1 MPSSHILIVEDD
13 SSVLKMLEAL
23 LNSAG
28 YQTTGLTDA
37 EEALKTAKRTPF
49 HLYLIDHHLPGMSG
63 IDLLKEIKKI
73 DSEAVVIMMT
83 AFGTIESAVDALK
96 AGAYDYLP
104 KPFQIDLVL
113 TLVKK
118 ALEYYRL
125 KHENLIL
132 QKSVQEKYR
141 YENIVGNSPPMQK
154 VFELIE
160 KVSDSDSTI
169 LLQGESGTGKEV
181 IAKTIH
187 FNSPRRDKPLIPINC
202 GAIPEALLESEL
214 FGHEK
219 GAFTGAI
226 SSRLGRFELAHG
238 GTLFLD
244 EISEMPLSLQVKL
257 LRVLQEREFERV
269 GGTKSIHVDVR
280 IIAATNQDLEEAV
293 AEKKF
298 RKDLF
303 YRLNVI
309 PINVPALR
317 EHKEDIPL
325 LIDHFLSKFNTR
337 KGRTIKGITPEAL
350 KILMAYSWPGNIR
363 ELENLMERI
372 ITLRQEGSI
381 SPDDIPDK
389 YKKAEAAST
398 ASLFQFPDEGINFTK
413 VVTEFEVHLLNQAL
427 LKSKGVKNRAAQLLQ
442 LNRTTLVERLKR
454 LDKQAKQNKELTP

>member
-1 MPSSHILIVEDD
+1 MPTSQIMIVEDD
-13 SSVLKMLEAL
+13 ASVRKMLEML
-23 LNSAG
+23 LNTSG
-28 YQTTGLTDA
+28 YHTVSLGEG
-37 EEALKTAKRTPF
+37 EEALRMAKKTPF
-49 HLYLIDHHLPGMSG
+49 HLYLIDHHLPGISG
-63 IDLLKEIKKI
+63 IDLLKEIRKI

-113 TLVKK
+113 ALVKK

-141 YENIVGNSPPMQK
+141 FENIVGNSIPMQK
-154 VFELIE
+154 VFEMIE
-160 KVSDSDSTI
+160 KVSDSDSTV

-187 FNSPRRDKPLIPINC
+187 FNSPRKDKPLIPINC

-219 GAFTGAI
+219 GAFTGAV

-244 EISEMPLSLQVKL
+244 EISELPLPLQVKL

-269 GGTKSIHVDVR
+269 GGTRSIHVDVR

-293 AEKKF
+293 IEKKF

-325 LIDHFLSKFNTR
+325 LIDHFLSKFNSR
-337 KGRTIKGITPEAL
+337 KGRAIQGLNPEAL
-350 KILMAYSWPGNIR
+350 RILMAYSWPGNIR
-363 ELENLMERI
+363 ELENLMERM
-372 ITLRQEGSI
+372 ITLRHEGAI
-381 SPDDIPDK
+381 STEDIPEK
-389 YKKAEAAST
+389 YLRTETSPAS
-398 ASLFQFPDEGINFTK
+398 SLFQFPDEGINFTK

-427 LKSKGVKNRAAQLLQ
+427 VKSKGVKNRAAQLLQ

-454 LDKQAKQNKELTP
+454 LDKHAKRTEEITQ

>member
-1 MPSSHILIVEDD
+1 MPASQILVVEDD
-13 SSVLKMLEAL
+13 ASVRKMLETL
-23 LNSAG
+23 LKSAG
-28 YQTTGLTDA
+28 YQTVGLA
-37 EEALKTAKRTPF
+37 EGEEALKMAKRTPF
-49 HLYLIDHHLPGMSG
+49 HLYLIDHHLPGLSG
-63 IDLLKEIKKI
+63 IELLKELRKI

-113 TLVKK
+113 TLIKK

-132 QKSVQEKYR
+132 QKTVQEKFR
-141 YENIVGNSPPMQK
+141 FENIVGTSLPMQK

-160 KVSDSDSTI
+160 KVSDSDSTV

-187 FNSPRRDKPLIPINC
+187 FNSPRKDKPLIPINC

-244 EISEMPLSLQVKL
+244 EISEMPLPLQVKL

-293 AEKKF
+293 TEKKF

-309 PINVPALR
+309 PINVPSLR

-325 LIDHFLSKFNTR
+325 LVDHFLMKFNSK
-337 KGRTIKGITPEAL
+337 KGRTIQGITPDAL

-372 ITLRQEGSI
+372 VTLRHEGSI
-381 SPDDIPDK
+381 SPEDIPEK
-389 YKKAEAAST
+389 YRKSEISPVS
-398 ASLFQFPDEGINFTK
+398 SLFQFPDEGINFTK
-413 VVTEFEVHLLNQAL
+413 VVTEFEVYLLNQAL

-454 LDKQAKQNKELTP
+454 LDKQTRQNEELKH